1 MHKYVQ
7 QCLENRRAARPAKE
21 SYRIPNGKG
30 ILQNLLHILR
40 NLLCGEVIVLQY
52 LVYVIAVE
60 ELLLETK
67 VQYLHVGVT
76 VETRD
81 LLSEAAVEYAVLKGD
96 DHVVIRLEALE
107 QVSIHAGDIVRVDKS
122 RLYAGL
128 FLDERR
134 RLFPSG

>member
-1 MHKYVQ
+1 M
-7 QCLENRRAARPAKE
+7 ERE
-21 SYRIPNGKG
+21 SYRTFSTS
-30 ILQNLLHILR
+30 LR

-81 LLSEAAVEYAVLKGD
+81 LLPKPPS
-96 DHVVIRLEALE
+96 
-107 QVSIHAGDIVRVDKS
+107 STPSSRVMTTS
-122 RLYAGL
+122 
-128 FLDERR
+128 
-134 RLFPSG
+134 